1 MSKQVISIKLQELDK
16 SIGQIHD
23 CIENFNKN
31 DKEKIQENIKLL
43 KKQCEL
49 DEKLMSKRIEKTKF
63 KSLFI
68 SEQELEQVAQQ
79 EYIIAVATNMYEYT
93 YLFYD
98 QAFDIEAGNSQ
109 FDETKAL
116 YKTVVDYD
124 TKSISLY
131 SLSDGQLKELKTIE
145 MPF

>member
-68 SEQELEQVAQQ
+68 SEQELELKRKLNERFIEIEKIETEEQLLIA
-79 EYIIAVATNMYEYT
+79 EYALDFAVT
-93 YLFYD
+93 YANKVLLFVL
-98 QAFDIEAGNSQ
+98 QAI
-109 FDETKAL
+109 
-116 YKTVVDYD
+116 
-124 TKSISLY
+124 
-131 SLSDGQLKELKTIE
+131 LKEKEELLEEEEIE
-145 MPF
+145 RS